1 MSNNYQRLFYIFK
14 NMDSDIGYPTGYIK
28 VEINCEVAK
37 LQISLSNILNRQGL
51 RYKLYGIKKGNTDLV
66 YTVICDIPIENGRA
80 DIKINSDIHKIGSNA
95 LNLEDINIF
104 AVITQIPNKVPLIK
118 CPLVTYTKSQLNWK
132 KEFEELLLKKNQI
145 TGNNTITNAGND
157 KINVERNDT
166 KCDEVKEDMNIGRF
180 DEISDSEQGNRVV
193 QLTDILDDIGLLQD
207 TNGEIEIS
215 NRVSNIESKIY
226 VNTINSER
234 KILDEAEKIK
244 TDDVVDLRIEQAEVS
259 EVEVENKG
267 IELEEVIE
275 ENKKLGVSKEVV
287 NEQTDINEETQVS
300 KLVTDQEPQVLEN
313 WEPQILDVQDS
324 FVETLESKDNSD
336 DILSSV
342 QKNFKDIS
350 SIDIDENKIKSEL
363 NIPSLKDEIDK
374 SFESYN
380 PFKLKSKKI
389 TWWKINSPGYLN
401 NILFRNNIKTYLL
414 FNPKVMLAH
423 YKYRYIIFGIRND
436 RHLGRE
442 YLICGV
448 PGVYSIDENPFGSMG
463 SWAQLEGYK
472 PKYGSFGYW
481 VILIDPRT
489 GKLMKLK

>member
-14 NMDSDIGYPTGYIK
+14 NMDNDVGYPTGYIR

-37 LQISLSNILNRQGL
+37 LQISLSNLLNRQGL
-51 RYKLYGIKKGNTDLV
+51 MYKLYGIKKDDTDLV
-66 YTVICDIPIENGRA
+66 YTVICDVPIENGRA
-80 DIKINSDIHKIGSNA
+80 DIKINSDIHKIGTNA
-95 LNLEDINIF
+95 LDLMDINIF
-104 AVITQIPNKVPLIK
+104 AIITQIPSKAPLIK

-132 KEFEELLLKKNQI
+132 KEFEELLLKKDQLASDNK
-145 TGNNTITNAGND
+145 ITN
-157 KINVERNDT
+157 NVARNDT
-166 KCDEVKEDMNIGRF
+166 KGDLVNEGKNIGYI
-180 DEISDSEQGNRVV
+180 DKISDFEQGNRVV
-193 QLTDILDDIGLLQD
+193 QLSDILDDIGLLKD
-207 TNGEIEIS
+207 ANGETEVAEEV
-215 NRVSNIESKIY
+215 RNIESE
-226 VNTINSER
+226 VSLNMRNTET
-234 KILDEAEKIK
+234 KVLQEAEEIR
-244 TDDVVDLRIEQAEVS
+244 TDDLVDMGIKGAAVR
-259 EVEVENKG
+259 EVEVENEGMEVKEV
-267 IELEEVIE
+267 IEDNKKLEASEQVINQEAQVLEEVTSKGTQALE
-275 ENKKLGVSKEVV
+275 YSENG
-287 NEQTDINEETQVS
+287 ETQVS
-300 KLVTDQEPQVLEN
+300 KDEL
-313 WEPQILDVQDS
+313 DS

-350 SIDIDENKIKSEL
+350 SIDLDENKIKNEL

-380 PFKLKSKKI
+380 PFKMKSKKI

-448 PGVYSIDENPFGSMG
+448 PGVYSIDENPFGNMG